1 MLFKR
6 SFFSQIFYVLIIL
19 FNSVFHGYH
28 QLNPQSKL
36 LIESRFKDKF
46 LANNLNTLD
55 FTSFNE
61 SLAELQR
68 KILNARNNDC
78 TTKELSRVN
87 ETKWLELLAAC
98 DELDASINTDVNL
111 EKVLESFD
119 EMVSSMFQLNLKM
132 TDFFKNFL
140 VHF

>member
-6 SFFSQIFYVLIIL
+6 SFFSQISYVLIIL
-19 FNSVFHGYH
+19 FNSAFHGSH
-28 QLNPQSKL
+28 QLSPHSKL
-36 LIESRFKDKF
+36 LIESKFKENF
-46 LANNLNTLD
+46 LANNLNTRD

-68 KILNARNNDC
+68 KILRARNNDC

-98 DELDASINTDVNL
+98 DELDERNKTDVNL

-119 EMVSSMFQLNLKM
+119 EMVSFV
-132 TDFFKNFL
+132 F
-140 VHF
+140 